1 MKISIAFAL
10 LFGLTGAV
18 RAGEWKELDSKDSL
32 IALGVEWPWVTP
44 ERGEYLERWSD
55 GKSVHTFIVAWST
68 PEYRLEIAVYRL
80 APGYYWNRINKLD
93 KAQLAGWNYLGDKE
107 MGELTKLDCVFR
119 ECVRVTV
126 DRQTCIGFKDVK
138 GSAGK
143 RWYSDAGTNI
153 VEGYFCSVDDFA
165 ADHVDEALRSLEIRT
180 ADTGSEL
187 VGPDVRS
194 GDKSDSRG
202 TKFPRGAINTY

>member
-1 MKISIAFAL
+1 MKICIAFML

-32 IALGVEWPWVTP
+32 ITLGLEWPWVAP
-44 ERGEYLERWSD
+44 ERGEYFESWSG
-55 GKSVHTFIVAWST
+55 GKSVHTSTVAWST

-80 APGYYWNRINKLD
+80 APGYHWKRIGKLD
-93 KAQLAGWNYLGDKE
+93 KAQLVGWNYLGDKE
-107 MGELTKLDCVFR
+107 MSELTKVDCVFR

-126 DRQTCIGFKDVK
+126 GRQTCIGFKDVT

-143 RWYSDAGTNI
+143 RWYGDTGTNI

-180 ADTGSEL
+180 ADSSPEL

-194 GDKSDSRG
+194 SDKSDTRG
-202 TKFPRGAINTY
+202 TMFPRGSVNTY